1 MNRSLA
7 RIGLLLLLTGSVQPA
22 ALGAEFRTPAITP
35 EQLQDRQQAPDK
47 LLVVDVRDPAE
58 FRVGHVPGSVNLPAP
73 EMADHLQEL
82 EGQTGVVVYCIAG
95 ARTQVA
101 EQTLIEHRVPN
112 VFHLDGGLTAWLDS
126 GYPVEKGG
134 GRRLENA
141 GGK

>member
-7 RIGLLLLLTGSVQPA
+7 RIGLLLLLTGSGQPA
-22 ALGAEFRTPAITP
+22 ALGAESRTQAITP
-35 EQLQDRQQAPDK
+35 EQLHERQQTSGK

-58 FRVGHVPGSVNLPAP
+58 FRVGHVPGAVNLPAP
-73 EMADHLQEL
+73 EIADHYQEL

-95 ARTQVA
+95 TRTQLA

-112 VFHLDGGLTAWLDS
+112 VFHLDGGLGAWLDS

-134 GRRLENA
+134 GLRLENA